1 MFLISTRIALVPTI
15 GWGARTIP
23 HAPGRHGVAFLSFFP
38 YLHKTTSLCR
48 RVPCSPRSQIH
59 LKLKFKSI
67 ASILQFLNFFRSSI
81 SAPSSPGF
89 KPDSH
94 DDPPRSRAAGGR
106 RWAREAAQNG
116 VLGRPRDRK
125 VSAPSRRPPLSNR
138 PTLFTS
144 PYSNFRPGLMSRGG
158 LVPSQ
163 LPPAGGR
170 RWAHEATQNGVLG
183 RPQDRRVFAPSC
195 RPPLSDRPT
204 LSTFPYSNFRPG
216 LMSSGGL
223 VPSQLPPVESRP
235 RRFPSASCPVVR
247 PSLLP

>member
-1 MFLISTRIALVPTI
+1 MVWCLTILCVSADRRHNECVGQDQTQSVCVGIEPFARACRQQLIECARSLAPVLLAALER
-15 GWGARTIP
+15 W
-23 HAPGRHGVAFLSFFP
+23 
-38 YLHKTTSLCR
+38 
-48 RVPCSPRSQIH
+48 PRSR
-59 LKLKFKSI
+59 LKGSSQSSLPNQSNQSNIKSI
-67 ASILQFLNFFRSSI
+67 RRSSI

-94 DDPPRSRAAGGR
+94 DDPPRARA
-106 RWAREAAQNG
+106 
-116 VLGRPRDRK
+116 
-125 VSAPSRRPPLSNR
+125 
-138 PTLFTS
+138 
-144 PYSNFRPGLMSRGG
+144 
-158 LVPSQ
+158 
-163 LPPAGGR
+163 AGGR

-183 RPQDRRVFAPSC
+183 RPQDRRVSAPSC